1 MDPGILAIVSMV
13 SAAIFEVIK
22 RKVAEDGLT
31 EDEKAKLRVGVVATG
46 AVVSLASWGTG
57 LLDVNSA
64 GHLGLAII
72 GAMSARDAMKG
83 AKGVAAQKG
92 IGSLS
97 SSERPPEPP
106 PP

>member
-1 MDPGILAIVSMV
+1 MDPGVLAIVSMV
-13 SAAIFEVIK
+13 SAAIFEIIK

-31 EDEKAKLRVGVVATG
+31 EDEKAKLRVGVVVTG
-46 AVVSLASWGTG
+46 AVVAVVSWGTG
-57 LLDVNSA
+57 LLGSSEA

-97 SSERPPEPP
+97 SPERPPEPP
-106 PP
+106 LP